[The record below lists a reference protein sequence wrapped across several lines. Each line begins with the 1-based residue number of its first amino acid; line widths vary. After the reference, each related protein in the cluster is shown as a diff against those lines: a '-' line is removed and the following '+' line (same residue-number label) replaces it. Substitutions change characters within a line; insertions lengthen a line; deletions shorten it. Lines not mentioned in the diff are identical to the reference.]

1 MKKLKTTAIIAF
13 AAALM
18 TACDDTTDVI
28 GGSLTNIADQF
39 TLLTDTFSVQT
50 RSITVDSVLARSPYN
65 YLGHIKDPETGSYV
79 TADYST
85 QFAVLENF
93 GITSLYPEQDS
104 IRSVDEEG
112 KVVADS
118 CVLRV
123 YLNNSVG
130 DSLNPM
136 RLTAYEMAKPVKVG
150 VDFYSNFDIETQGML
165 RNDGHEI
172 VVNKVYTPLDLN
184 LSDSLRALVVDKTN
198 LQSIAI
204 PLNGAY
210 TDREGHTYNNYGTY
224 LMRKYFEDADNY
236 KNSYNFANRVCP
248 GFYFKTTDGLGVMS
262 EVFVT
267 ELYTYYRYESEDS
280 VYNGVAFLSGTEE
293 VTKTTCIRNDKE
305 TIKRLAA
312 DETCTYLKAPAGIF
326 TEVTLPIDSIK
337 LGHENDTLSSARIVF
352 QRINSID
359 DEEAF
364 GEPTQVLMLPKD
376 SLYSFFENK
385 RLNDNK
391 NSYLATYSSQN
402 NTYTFYNISGL
413 ITRMY
418 QNKLEGKAT
427 EDWNKVVLVPVNV
440 SKSQSSSYG
449 STTITD
455 ISNEMALKSTRL
467 VGGAQNKRGEITISI
482 IYNRLT
488 KDE

>member
-1 MKKLKTTAIIAF
+1 MA
-13 AAALM
+13 
-18 TACDDTTDVI
+18 
-28 GGSLTNIADQF
+28 
-39 TLLTDTFSVQT
+39 TLSGY
-50 RSITVDSVLARSPYN
+50 I
-65 YLGHIKDPETGSYV
+65 
-79 TADYST
+79 
-85 QFAVLENF
+85 
-93 GITSLYPEQDS
+93 
-104 IRSVDEEG
+104 
-112 KVVADS
+112 
-118 CVLRV
+118 
-123 YLNNSVG
+123 
-130 DSLNPM
+130 
-136 RLTAYEMAKPVKVG
+136 
-150 VDFYSNFDIETQGML
+150 
-165 RNDGHEI
+165 
-172 VVNKVYTPLDLN
+172 
-184 LSDSLRALVVDKTN
+184 TN
-198 LQSIAI
+198 LGKY
-204 PLNGAY
+204 N
-210 TDREGHTYNNYGTY
+210 EG
-224 LMRKYFEDADNY
+224 
-236 KNSYNFANRVCP
+236 
-248 GFYFKTTDGLGVMS
+248 
-262 EVFVT
+262 
-267 ELYTYYRYESEDS
+267 ELVGKWIE
-280 VYNGVAFLSGTEE
+280 
-293 VTKTTCIRNDKE
+293 
-305 TIKRLAA
+305 
-312 DETCTYLKAPAGIF
+312 
-326 TEVTLPIDSIK
+326 LPIDEDDFEEELKEIGIGEEDEFGQVYEEYFWTDWECDIPGVTDN
-337 LGHENDTLSSARIVF
+337 LGEYVSLESVNELAEKVESV
-352 QRINSID
+352 D